1 MGKVFL
7 IIVIVFIFSK
17 ALTVNLFISLIFA
30 LIVFNIL
37 KSVGKSNKKP
47 DQKDNEK
54 TNEEKFIKEYPFPEG
69 LDKKI
74 LLVYP
79 HLSKEDLMSVKQ
91 ELKNFFEIKNSCQSE
106 FIAMPSR
113 VVDIAWHE
121 FILYTKD
128 YHEFCHRAFGH
139 YLHHNPFSK
148 DMDPE
153 KIKRSLQRTWVYSCK
168 AENICPESPFCL
180 PVLFS
185 IDSTLNIPDGNEFSI
200 ENLDESKSNN
210 SSKSNVSL
218 KCMNGAFVGLGAVAL
233 VVGAGNGGYEV
244 IANEYSIIVSSES
257 GSAGSNSGDGDGD
270 GGGGGC
276 GAGCGGCG

>member
-7 IIVIVFIFSK
+7 VIVIVLIFSK

-30 LIVFNIL
+30 LIVFNLL

-91 ELKNFFEIKNSCQSE
+91 ELKNFFEIKNSC
-106 FIAMPSR
+106 P
-113 VVDIAWHE
+113 
-121 FILYTKD
+121 KD

-270 GGGGGC
+270 GGDGDGG